1 MDDTANAN
9 TSYVNTDVEAE
20 GSYAYRI
27 RARNSAGLSG
37 LSNDFNANLPT
48 APPPVEPPEKTGDDD
63 ATREGAIGLGDIT
76 GLGEVR
82 FPKHIIDGTD
92 DQVDYFSFSLTEPKR
107 VTLGLRQLDF
117 NADLS
122 LEDSQGETI
131 QRSTKRGTANEAIT
145 QTLLEGT
152 YFIRVDA

>member
-9 TSYVNTDVEAE
+9 TSYLDTDVEAE

-37 LSNDFNANLPT
+37 FSNDFNANLPT
-48 APPPVEPPEKTGDDD
+48 APPLVEPPEKTGGDD

-82 FPKHIIDGTD
+82 FPEHTIDGTD
-92 DQVDYFSFSLTEPKR
+92 DQVD
-107 VTLGLRQLDF
+107 
-117 NADLS
+117 
-122 LEDSQGETI
+122 
-131 QRSTKRGTANEAIT
+131 
-145 QTLLEGT
+145 
-152 YFIRVDA
+152 

>member
-37 LSNDFNANLPT
+37 PSNDFTANLPT

>member
-1 MDDTANAN
+1 M
-9 TSYVNTDVEAE
+9 
-20 GSYAYRI
+20 
-27 RARNSAGLSG
+27 
-37 LSNDFNANLPT
+37 
-48 APPPVEPPEKTGDDD
+48 
-63 ATREGAIGLGDIT
+63 
-76 GLGEVR
+76 
-82 FPKHIIDGTD
+82 
-92 DQVDYFSFSLTEPKR
+92 DYFSFSLTEPKR
-107 VTLGLRQLDF
+107 VTLGLRQSDF